1 MKFKTWVIAGSI
13 LTFSIGSVSAADSSS
28 SFKVMLGTKSLDA
41 EWGKDDSMD
50 TVGFLY
56 SYFPSASPVGL
67 AVDVYGSGNESGS
80 SVKTETSTGEVNLGV
95 RFKAPELAGAIS
107 PYVGGGVSFVTAEL
121 ETNNSGSKTT
131 YDDTGVGYWVGGG
144 VDYSFAQRWT
154 LGVDVRYTSVDV
166 TLNGQ
171 ERDAGGTGFGATL
184 GYEF

>member
-1 MKFKTWVIAGSI
+1 MKLTAWVIAGSI
-13 LTFSIGSVSAADSSS
+13 LTFSIGSVYAADTSS

-50 TVGFLY
+50 SLGLLY
-56 SYFPSASPVGL
+56 SYFPSSLPVGL
-67 AVDVYGSGNESGS
+67 AVDVYGSGNESGRS
-80 SVKTETSTGEVNLGV
+80 IKTETSIGEINLGL
-95 RFKAPELAGAIS
+95 RFKSPQLVGSFS
-107 PYVGGGVSFVTAEL
+107 PYVGGGVSFVNAEI
-121 ETNNSGSKTT
+121 EASSPGSKTT

-144 VDYSFAQRWT
+144 VDYTFAKHWT

-171 ERDAGGTGFGATL
+171 DRDAGGTGFGATL